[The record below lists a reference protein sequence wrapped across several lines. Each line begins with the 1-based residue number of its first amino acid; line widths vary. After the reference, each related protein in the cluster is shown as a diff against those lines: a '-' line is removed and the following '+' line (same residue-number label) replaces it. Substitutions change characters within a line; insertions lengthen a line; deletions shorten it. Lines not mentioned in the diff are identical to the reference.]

1 MSQERRGI
9 SPGTLALASLGS
21 AAATFLIARFGL
33 GGTLVGAAL
42 SPVIVALV
50 AEAVRRPAEGIRA
63 RAGAVG
69 PRGGAARAGRTV
81 YRVERRPGLGF
92 DRVSWRRVLLT
103 GVAAFALV
111 VTAVTVAD
119 LGLGNSVASDRET
132 TFFGRAETDPKSP
145 AEEPDEEAPTVPT
158 ETVAPETPPP
168 EEEPGT
174 TTLPETVPPETAPSD
189 TTPPETTTTP

>member
-1 MSQERRGI
+1 MGQERRGI
-9 SPGTLALASLGS
+9 SLGTLALASLGS

-50 AEAVRRPAEGIRA
+50 AEAVRRPAEGIRS
-63 RAGAVG
+63 RAGAVR
-69 PRGGAARAGRTV
+69 PRSGAARAGRTV
-81 YRVERRPGLGF
+81 YRAERRPRLGF

-119 LGLGNSVASDRET
+119 LGLGNSVASDRDT
-132 TFFGRAETDPKSP
+132 TFFRRAETDPKSP
-145 AEEPDEEAPTVPT
+145 AEKPDEEAPTVPT
-158 ETVAPETPPP
+158 ETVPPETPPP

-174 TTLPETVPPETAPSD
+174 TTSPEAVPLETTPSE
-189 TTPPETTTTP
+189 TTPPETTTPP